1 MDLDFVVRGD
11 DNKLVSVLGVLY
23 DESNTA
29 YQNLASRKQLINGKC
44 IVPFDAIILNNA
56 LSQRKIV
63 AEYKSVSKS
72 FVVIYK
78 GSVSQLPENPKHGC
92 LCYMLADNNS
102 GILIAPLQRVTFS
115 GRTIYLR
122 CVDGWAEARV
132 VPFIVDSG
140 GGSSSSDTQSGGAT
154 VDDSQIATDE
164 EVDQLL
170 DDIFG

>member
-11 DNKLVSVLGVLY
+11 DNKLVSILGVLY
-23 DESNTA
+23 DKSA
-29 YQNLASRKQLINGKC
+29 VSYQNLATAKQLKDGKC
-44 IVPFDAIILNNA
+44 VIPFDAIILNNA

-102 GILIAPLQRVTFS
+102 GILIAPLQKHTFS
-115 GRTIYLR
+115 GMTIYLR
-122 CVDGWAEARV
+122 CVDG
-132 VPFIVDSG
+132 
-140 GGSSSSDTQSGGAT
+140 
-154 VDDSQIATDE
+154 
-164 EVDQLL
+164 
-170 DDIFG
+170 